1 MKIVLA
7 SGSPRRR
14 RLLEKIGI
22 HPEIVVSNA
31 LESNDISSGPES
43 LVKHNAYIK
52 AKTVFKKL
60 GRGPVLGS
68 DTIVVLDG
76 KLLGKPSSQA
86 EAYRMIECLSGRS
99 HEVYTGVAILDKNK
113 ELIDCDRAVVNFKK
127 LTDKMVDEY
136 FALINP
142 MDKAGAYAAQNE
154 GKMVIESIEGDE
166 TTVIGL
172 PMNLLRRMLKN
183 F

>member
-1 MKIVLA
+1 MKLILA
-7 SGSPRRR
+7 SQSPRRR
-14 RLLEKIGI
+14 RLIEQLGI
-22 HPEIVVSNA
+22 QTEVVPSNA
-31 LESNDISSGPES
+31 LESKDIRNGPEA

-52 AKTVFKKL
+52 AKEVFNKL

-68 DTIVVLDG
+68 DTIVVLEG
-76 KLLGKPSSQA
+76 KLFGKPQTQA
-86 EAYRMIECLSGRS
+86 EAYRMIESLSGKV
-99 HEVYTGVAILDKNK
+99 HDVYTGVALVDKGK
-113 ELIDCDRAVVNFKK
+113 EIVDFEKAKVHFKE

-136 FALINP
+136 FKVINP

-154 GKMVIESIEGDE
+154 GKMVIEKIEGDE

-172 PMNLLRRMLKN
+172 PMSLVRKMLKK